1 MACIANSSEHTQR
14 LNLGVEMEKL
24 IELGFS
30 HHHKLSIFLDT
41 SGARKWLS
49 MGLIKVS
56 ISSIALLLHVL
67 MSTHDPMWFEVFHH
81 FRVCHASFEI
91 TLAYLGTLN

>member
-56 ISSIALLLHVL
+56 ISSIALLLHAL
-67 MSTHDPMWFEVFHH
+67 MSTCDLMWFKVFHQL
-81 FRVCHASFEI
+81 V
-91 TLAYLGTLN
+91 

>member
-14 LNLGVEMEKL
+14 LNLGVEMEEL
-24 IELGFS
+24 IESKFS
-30 HHHKLSIFLDT
+30 HHHKLCVFLDT

-67 MSTHDPMWFEVFHH
+67 MSTRDPMWFEVYHH
-81 FRVCHASFEI
+81 FLVWHASFEI
-91 TLAYLGTLN
+91 TLAYLGILN

>member
-1 MACIANSSEHTQR
+1 MSRIANSSEHTQR
-14 LNLGVEMEKL
+14 LNLGVEREEL

-30 HHHKLSIFLDT
+30 HHHELSVFLDT

-56 ISSIALLLHVL
+56 IDSCPIGVSADLC
-67 MSTHDPMWFEVFHH
+67 SAGAP
-81 FRVCHASFEI
+81 
-91 TLAYLGTLN
+91 